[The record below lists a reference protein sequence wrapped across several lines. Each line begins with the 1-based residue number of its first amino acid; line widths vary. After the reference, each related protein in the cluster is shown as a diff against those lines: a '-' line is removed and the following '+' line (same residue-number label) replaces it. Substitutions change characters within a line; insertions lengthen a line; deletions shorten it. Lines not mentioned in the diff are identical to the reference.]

1 MNAAIRVVVADDHK
15 PMRAGVRGALEGH
28 GFEVV
33 GEAQDSR
40 GAVEAVMRERPDAIL
55 LEVDLPGG
63 GIRAAAEISDG
74 APNTAVIMLTSSSRD
89 EDLLDSLR
97 AGALGYLLK
106 DTNPD
111 RLPYAVRGV
120 LAGEAAI
127 PRRLVARLV
136 EEFRG
141 RATRRLHVGRRGTV
155 ELTAREWQVLELLRG
170 GLDTAEIARRLDVS
184 PVTVRRHISAL
195 LHKLRVPDRESAVRL
210 LDDRSND

>member
-141 RATRRLHVGRRGTV
+141 RATRRLHIGRHGAV

>member
-40 GAVEAVMRERPDAIL
+40 GAVEAVLRERPDAVL

-111 RLPYAVRGV
+111 RLPHAVRGV

-141 RATRRLHVGRRGTV
+141 RATRRLRVGRHGAV

-195 LHKLRVPDRESAVRL
+195 LHKLGVPDRESAVRL
-210 LDDRSND
+210 LDHRSND